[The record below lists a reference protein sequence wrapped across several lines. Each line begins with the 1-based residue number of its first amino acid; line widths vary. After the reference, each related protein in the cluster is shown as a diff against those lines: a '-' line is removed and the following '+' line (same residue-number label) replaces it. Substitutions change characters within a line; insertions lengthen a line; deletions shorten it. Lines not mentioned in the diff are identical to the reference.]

1 MDEDGYAGEY
11 ETMDERED
19 YEDKGAGEIEL
30 NEDSSNETVRGSV
43 KVRRQNK
50 GLPRGVRGDA
60 GTKVYGVCG
69 VNGVTGSTGDALA
82 EPVTKVESLVICI
95 RGSDEYPTLSQASG

>member
-30 NEDSSNETVRGSV
+30 NEDSSNETVHGGSIQA
-43 KVRRQNK
+43 RRQHK
-50 GLPRGVRGDA
+50 GLPRGLRTDD
-60 GTKVYGVCG
+60 KVG
-69 VNGVTGSTGDALA
+69 
-82 EPVTKVESLVICI
+82 I
-95 RGSDEYPTLSQASG
+95 RRKHTC

>member
-1 MDEDGYAGEY
+1 MNDDGYAGEY

-19 YEDKGAGEIEL
+19 GCEDKRAGESEP

-50 GLPRGVRGDA
+50 GLPRGVRGDDKVSSA
-60 GTKVYGVCG
+60 G
-69 VNGVTGSTGDALA
+69 S
-82 EPVTKVESLVICI
+82 I
-95 RGSDEYPTLSQASG
+95 RASCH